1 MNIFTVISK
10 HRLIAFLSIGLL
22 LSLTGTTVIVL
33 KRFYSERTINQ
44 KRIKDLEDAL
54 AQTLAEAKNHMQAI
68 AQAEARGKGN
78 EAEVNKL
85 KNELATALQKAE
97 AQKKALEPLHKQE
110 LSETTNA
117 QPTQQTTDYQ
127 QSAQTSEQNQPTQ
140 GAEKRNKSPRELA
153 NEIREKVAIKDMLDD
168 VLREAYKKYPE
179 FAPNQKD
186 SVQDGSYQDVSY
198 EDAANRGSAQSYGD
212 SPINKGNAVSEMLSE
227 QHKQECQ
234 KIISLEIKETQ
245 KQCAEEIK
253 RGVQKVL
260 SSGPERD
267 GAISID

>member
-10 HRLIAFLSIGLL
+10 HKLIAFLSIGLL

-33 KRFYSERTINQ
+33 KQFYSERTINQ
-44 KRIKDLEDAL
+44 KRIKELEDAL

-68 AQAEARGKGN
+68 AKAEARGKGN

-97 AQKKALEPLHKQE
+97 SQKKALEPLHKQE

-127 QSAQTSEQNQPTQ
+127 QSAQTSEENQPTQ

-186 SVQDGSYQDVSY
+186 SVQGGSY

-212 SPINKGNAVSEMLSE
+212 SPISKGNAVSEMLSE

-234 KIISLEIKETQ
+234 KLISLEIKEAQ

-253 RGVQKVL
+253 RSVQKVL
-260 SSGPERD
+260 SSGPEEN
-267 GAISID
+267 GAISLD